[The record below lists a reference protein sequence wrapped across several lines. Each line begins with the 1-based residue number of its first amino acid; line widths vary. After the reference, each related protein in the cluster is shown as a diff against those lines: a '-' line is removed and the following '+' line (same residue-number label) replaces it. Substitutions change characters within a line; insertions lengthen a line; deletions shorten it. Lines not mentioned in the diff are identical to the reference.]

1 MKKRALVVGTVLLL
15 FSPPALRADP
25 CPSTPGGPQIGLVLS
40 GGGSLGAF
48 QVGALKALFEY
59 WQTAHGALPP
69 IRIVAGTSTG
79 ALIAPFAL
87 LGKSELDELEF
98 WYTNVENKD
107 ILAFSLWNLLV
118 KGVSLSDFGYKLR
131 RNCMRLTHECGRLG
145 GRLYCNYKCALR
157 PKGDDLLQRV
167 GSMWPAR
174 RVAVTTIDFRSGTD
188 HVVASS
194 DFTSQPGDDTAFRRA
209 IFASAVPPLIGPPVP
224 LKDAQDMET
233 SPHYDGGVYSEAPF
247 DALFAAAALPECPV
261 EFTHVILLSSW
272 PAFPGQDAGG
282 VQQGEYPP
290 KARLLQIADRFNTVL
305 SEAGATRDLRSAGS
319 ALKLRA
325 VGVSVAEVQQITG
338 LAVPGTPKLIVVR
351 PDVRL
356 GWRANRF
363 VQGEMKAM
371 VARGWERGKQVFE
384 NTPW

>member
-1 MKKRALVVGTVLLL
+1 MRNRAFLAIVLLL
-15 FSPPALRADP
+15 VCRPALRADP
-25 CPSTPGGPQIGLVLS
+25 CPVSPSGPQIGLVLS

-48 QVGALKALFEY
+48 QVGALRSLFEY
-59 WQTAHGALPP
+59 WQANHGTLPP

-79 ALIAPFAL
+79 ALISPFAL
-87 LGKSELDELEF
+87 LGTPELDTLEF
-98 WYTNVENKD
+98 WYTHVEDKD

-131 RNCMRLTHECGRLG
+131 RNCMRLTDDCNRKG

-157 PKGDDLLQRV
+157 PEGDDLLQRV
-167 GSMWPAR
+167 GNMWPAR
-174 RVAVTTIDFRSGTD
+174 RVAVTTIDFRSGHD

-224 LKDAQDMET
+224 LKDAADAET
-233 SPHYDGGVYSEAPF
+233 TPHYDGGVYSEAPF

-282 VQQGEYPP
+282 VQQGEYPSR
-290 KARLLQIADRFNTVL
+290 ARLLQIADRFNTVL
-305 SEAGATRDLRSAGS
+305 AEAGATRDLRAAG
-319 ALKLRA
+319 AAVKLRSL
-325 VGVSVAEVQQITG
+325 GVSVEEVQQITG
-338 LAVPGTPKLIVVR
+338 LAVRGKPQVIVVR

-363 VQGEMKAM
+363 VQEEMKAM
-371 VARGWERGKQVFE
+371 VAKGREKGKQVFE
-384 NTPW
+384 GTSW